1 MVVIVLRLVV
11 FDQFDGPDTLYF
23 GDLFGFELLVWDRS
37 EVLQLP
43 LEKYLDMLDITD
55 EFVQSLQGRYGSS
68 ISKLNLSNNG
78 LRDVRNLRL
87 FATSLVKLTLNQNN
101 MVDIG
106 QFLEFPNLRELY
118 LQENHIC
125 EIPPSFALAHLEILD
140 LTGNKIQTTMQ
151 LRPLLQMPS
160 LRVLHL
166 TGNPVCARSEY
177 PLEVFRLQPRLAQV
191 DDWSREDV
199 VALDPQL
206 KAPNDGSY
214 DAPTNAIAPHLS
226 SNPQSMIATLQL
238 QVQTMNDAFAL
249 QEKALEAN
257 GLEAAEYAFGLS
269 AVSGAR
275 RSTGHQAAITFP
287 SDTISNYAVEK
298 ELVTRFPYYRVLQM
312 WRKKSLS
319 LLLHAQR
326 LRQDLARLYH
336 EQRIDRHHHQQQH
349 QELECT
355 VMKWKART
363 QTLEEQVKV
372 LTDQVHQLQ
381 GQCYAA
387 TAAHEEST
395 QHLHHY
401 QGLFQ
406 QLQAYLVRFVQG
418 QSMPWALQSL
428 QDVSMTQQ
436 VSLRCQRYEEQL
448 TRLEAHVQSLKEHLL
463 YQQVA
468 HRNALAVVEAER
480 RLQRMRFG
488 KHARSGSQAAESPSP
503 SSSAV
508 ANATA
513 NATAN
518 ASLSDL
524 QLSPEAESLLKALF
538 QSLDVQGNGCVSL
551 SLWIQSLLQDEATYH
566 RLLRR
571 YRRDRGSSET
581 LDEDDRRVIL
591 SGYGQMLV
599 TALGGPLF
607 RQMLHNLLRHLAG
620 SATTHRAE
628 PRERSSSPLTAREWR
643 ALSSQGIWKHYQL
656 GLLPLQLPP
665 PATAAAADTPV
676 SMKPAGSGKSSHPPT
691 TMAPAHWA
699 EERRWLT
706 RRLQD
711 QLRHETRLIENVKAY
726 FERELTVAA
735 LAQQRLQT
743 QLTTVQEEVHT
754 WQRRHQEAELRRQES
769 QRHSEQQLQA
779 VQQENATLR
788 GKVERFQDTE
798 TKQYEALLHEQ
809 QQKYLRLEKEHQL
822 IQREASKKD
831 VKLKALER
839 DVLRLQSTHTTATA
853 EWQTTRDSL
862 REELAQG
869 KQDQEAQRLQQ
880 IVERQ
885 TWEAEKSTLLEKIA
899 ALQQELLDVHRAP
912 APAPPAQ
919 AQPPTASAT
928 VTEPASSAEEKPT
941 SVPSSAHEPTY
952 HPRPFDQDDA
962 ASVRSRTMP
971 TAMYSSSLPPSA
983 SKMAESGTVPGG
995 GEVSTWSMAPMDYHG
1010 QGSHPSGSSGHQRGY
1025 YGLPPSSSQTVH
1037 ATPSTIAPAA
1047 PGVHLLSP
1055 PSFFPH
1061 DLHPPPHHH
1070 NQQQQ
1075 QQPPPPSS
1083 ASQAG
1088 SSSHMRSTYQNHIAT
1103 LFHLMDNLLEGSS
1116 PDH

>member
-1 MVVIVLRLVV
+1 M
-11 FDQFDGPDTLYF
+11 
-23 GDLFGFELLVWDRS
+23 
-37 EVLQLP
+37 
-43 LEKYLDMLDITD
+43 
-55 EFVQSLQGRYGSS
+55 
-68 ISKLNLSNNG
+68 
-78 LRDVRNLRL
+78 
-87 FATSLVKLTLNQNN
+87 
-101 MVDIG
+101 
-106 QFLEFPNLRELY
+106 
-118 LQENHIC
+118 
-125 EIPPSFALAHLEILD
+125 
-140 LTGNKIQTTMQ
+140 
-151 LRPLLQMPS
+151 
-160 LRVLHL
+160 
-166 TGNPVCARSEY
+166 
-177 PLEVFRLQPRLAQV
+177 
-191 DDWSREDV
+191 

-206 KAPNDGSY
+206 KASNDGSY

-336 EQRIDRHHHQQQH
+336 EQRVDRHHHQQQH

-428 QDVSMTQQ
+428 QDVSVTQQ

-513 NATAN
+513 NA
-518 ASLSDL
+518 SLSDL

-581 LDEDDRRVIL
+581 LDEDDRRVSL

-620 SATTHRAE
+620 SATTHRAVRAENDGDVGGRSDSDSDSDISSDSNSDNDSESDSDSGSDGDDSGDDGTEAEDNAAVPTGVDEQETITWGELLLHLVPQE

-665 PATAAAADTPV
+665 PATAAAAADTPV

-726 FERELTVAA
+726 FERELNVAA

-769 QRHSEQQLQA
+769 QRHYEQQLQA

-912 APAPPAQ
+912 AQ

-962 ASVRSRTMP
+962 ASVRSRTMMP

-995 GEVSTWSMAPMDYHG
+995 GEVSTWSMAPMDYHS